1 MLYPH
6 FLLWLS
12 PEVGRSGFDRHS
24 QSNFAEQ
31 WPVSP
36 MIVLQLKGKMW
47 VRAVVPKP
55 LIPFLLGYAKTSK
68 KGNNVA
74 CGVSHSHAC
83 MHTWGPCF

>member
-1 MLYPH
+1 MIYPH

-47 VRAVVPKP
+47 VRAVVPQTTDAIFARLCQNKQ
-55 LIPFLLGYAKTSK
+55 
-68 KGNNVA
+68 KG
-74 CGVSHSHAC
+74 
-83 MHTWGPCF
+83 

>member
-1 MLYPH
+1 MIYPH

-12 PEVGRSGFDRHS
+12 PEVGS
-24 QSNFAEQ
+24 QDLTGTVNLTFAEQ

-55 LIPFLLGYAKTSK
+55 LMPFLLLNVGNHQCWRLSLQNSK
-68 KGNNVA
+68 L
-74 CGVSHSHAC
+74 
-83 MHTWGPCF
+83 